1 MPIIFMYIQN
11 HYVKNN
17 YMPLHK
23 LNQAKKYKLSIEK
36 NKTKTKLYISKC
48 FFFFFKSIPAHLQTL
63 DMRAHTD
70 TRLCTSCSH
79 WNIQTNT
86 CLFGWCEAVAPCS
99 VYVCTCN
106 YTFSKNTHTH
116 KKK

>member
-1 MPIIFMYIQN
+1 M
-11 HYVKNN
+11 
-17 YMPLHK
+17 
-23 LNQAKKYKLSIEK
+23 
-36 NKTKTKLYISKC
+36 YISKC
-48 FFFFFKSIPAHLQTL
+48 LFFPFFFEVNKRLPAHLQTP
-63 DMRAHTD
+63 DMCTHTD

-99 VYVCTCN
+99 VCVHVITR
-106 YTFSKNTHTH
+106 FPKNTRTH

>member
-1 MPIIFMYIQN
+1 MQIIFMYIQN

-23 LNQAKKYKLSIEK
+23 LNQAKKYKLSIGK
-36 NKTKTKLYISKC
+36 KKKKTCTFPI
-48 FFFFFKSIPAHLQTL
+48 FFFLLKSIPAHLQTP
-63 DMRAHTD
+63 DMRVHTD

-106 YTFSKNTHTH
+106 YTFSKNTRTHTQ
-116 KKK
+116 KK